1 MRTISATTAR
11 RLAITRQRLA
21 GKTSKPNADG
31 IFDVVKDLG
40 FLQLDPTNVVA
51 PSHQLVVFSRVG
63 SYQPKHLEALLWDE
77 RRLFE
82 SWAHAASIV
91 VTEHYPIY
99 RWFMHRV
106 AAGKGYWHGFTPSG
120 ERQAQRVLAWMKA
133 NDSLRRSILRQI
145 RERGRLP
152 SRAFEDQST
161 GPWRSS
167 GWNNGRSVGMML
179 FYLQMMGQLMVA
191 GRSGGQKVWDL
202 SERCLPPWTPKTR
215 LGEPA
220 IVRWAAEIS
229 LRALGVASPTDIREH
244 FMRWKYVNLP
254 AALAFLEK
262 QGRIVPVSVRD
273 GDRSW
278 AGPWYVHADDLT
290 LLDRIEAGTWSPRT
304 TLLSPFDNL
313 IIDRKRTSRMF
324 GFDYTMEIYV
334 PAAKRRYGYY
344 AMPVLHE
351 DRLVAR
357 VDPVMN
363 RDTKRLSI
371 RQVSVEPGCDDPAV
385 AHATREAIAGLA
397 TFLGVGG
404 IDYDGN
410 VPTRWRRALSA

>member
-1 MRTISATTAR
+1 MRTISAETAR
-11 RLAITRQRLA
+11 QLAITRQRLTGA
-21 GKTSKPNADG
+21 TSKPTPDG
-31 IFDVVKDLG
+31 ILDVARDLG
-40 FLQLDPTNVVA
+40 FLQLDPTSVVA

-63 SYQPKHLEALLWDE
+63 PYQPKHLETLLWDE

-99 RWFMHRV
+99 RWIMQRV
-106 AAGKGYWHGFTPSG
+106 ATGKGFWHGFSASG

-133 NDSLRRSILRQI
+133 NDALRRSMLRQI
-145 RERGRLP
+145 RERGPLP

-161 GPWRSS
+161 GAWRSS
-167 GWNNGRSVGMML
+167 GWNNGRNVGMML

-191 GRSGGQKVWDL
+191 GRSGGQKLWDL
-202 SERCLPPWTPKTR
+202 PERSLPPWTPKTR

-244 FMRWKYVNLP
+244 FIRWKYVNLP
-254 AALAFLEK
+254 AALALLEK
-262 QGRIVPVSVRD
+262 QGRILPVGIRD
-273 GDRSW
+273 TDGSW
-278 AGPWYVHADDLT
+278 PGTWYVHADDLA
-290 LLDRIEAGTWSPRT
+290 LLDRIEAGGWRPRT

-313 IIDRKRTSRMF
+313 IIDRRRTSRMF
-324 GFDYTMEIYV
+324 GFDYTIEIYV
-334 PAAKRRYGYY
+334 PAAKRRYGYF

-357 VDPVMN
+357 VDPAMN
-363 RDTKRLSI
+363 RDNKRLSI
-371 RQVSVEPGCDDPAV
+371 RRLTVESGCEDLQVAR
-385 AHATREAIAGLA
+385 ATRDAIAGLA
-397 TFLGVGG
+397 TFLGAVA

-410 VPTRWRRALSA
+410 VPVRWRRALNA

>member
-1 MRTISATTAR
+1 VRTISATTVR

-21 GKTSKPNADG
+21 GKSSKPNADG
-31 IFDVVKDLG
+31 IFEVVKDLG
-40 FLQLDPTNVVA
+40 FLQLDPTSVVA

-63 SYQPKHLEALLWDE
+63 PYQTKLLETLLWDE

-99 RWFMHRV
+99 RWIMRRV
-106 AAGKGYWHGFTPSG
+106 ATGKGYWHGFTASG
-120 ERQAQRVLAWMKA
+120 ERQALRVLAWMKA
-133 NDSLRRSILRQI
+133 NDSLQRTILRQI
-145 RERGRLP
+145 REQGPLP

-167 GWNNGRSVGMML
+167 GWNNGRNVGMML

-191 GRSGGQKVWDL
+191 GRSGNQKLWDL
-202 SERCLPPWTPKTR
+202 SEHCLPAWTPKTR

-229 LRALGVASPTDIREH
+229 LRALAVATATDIREH
-244 FMRWKYVNLP
+244 FIRWKYVNLP
-254 AALAFLEK
+254 AALASLEK
-262 QGRIVPVSVRD
+262 QGRIVPVAVRD

-278 AGPWYVHADDLT
+278 PGPWYVHADDLA
-290 LLDRIEAGTWSPRT
+290 LLDGIEAGGWRPRT

-324 GFDYTMEIYV
+324 AFDYAMEIYV
-334 PAAKRRYGYY
+334 PAAKRRYGYF

-357 VDPVMN
+357 VDPAMK
-363 RDTKRLSI
+363 RDVKRLSI
-371 RQVSVEPGCDDPAV
+371 GRVSVEPGCDDPQV
-385 AHATREAIAGLA
+385 ARATREAIAGLA
-397 TFLGVGG
+397 TFLGASA

-410 VPTRWRRALSA
+410 VPARWRRALSA

>member
-1 MRTISATTAR
+1 VRTITATTAR

-21 GKTSKPNADG
+21 GRKTEPNADG
-31 IFDVVKDLG
+31 IFDVVKDLS

-63 SYQPKHLEALLWDE
+63 PYQPKHLETLLWDE

-99 RWFMHRV
+99 RWIMHRV
-106 AAGKGYWHGFTPSG
+106 ATGKGFWHGFTASG

-133 NDSLRRSILRQI
+133 NDALRRSILRQI
-145 RERGRLP
+145 RRSGPLP
-152 SRAFEDQST
+152 SRAFEDQSS
-161 GPWRSS
+161 GGWQSS
-167 GWNNGRSVGMML
+167 GWNNGRNVGMML

-191 GRSGGQKVWDL
+191 GRSGGQKLWDL
-202 SERCLPPWTPKTR
+202 SARCLPPWTPKTR

-229 LRALGVASPTDIREH
+229 VRALGVAPAADIRDH
-244 FMRWKYVNLP
+244 FIRWKYVKLP
-254 AALAFLEK
+254 AALGFLEK
-262 QGRIVPVSVRD
+262 QERIVPVTVRD
-273 GDRSW
+273 GDEAW
-278 AGPWYVHADDLT
+278 PGTWYVHADDLA
-290 LLDRIEAGTWSPRT
+290 LLDDIEADRWNPRN

-313 IIDRKRTSRMF
+313 IIDRRRTRRMF

-344 AMPVLHE
+344 AMPVLHG

-357 VDPVMN
+357 VDPVFN
-363 RDTKRLSI
+363 RDTRRLMI
-371 RQVSVEPGCDDPAV
+371 RGVSVEAGCDDLQMAR
-385 AHATREAIAGLA
+385 ATREAVAGLA
-397 TFLGVGG
+397 TFIGASAV
-404 IDYDGN
+404 DYDGN
-410 VPTRWRRALSA
+410 VPAHWRPTLNA

>member
-1 MRTISATTAR
+1 VRTISATTAR
-11 RLAITRQRLA
+11 RLAIARQRLA
-21 GKTSKPNADG
+21 GKTSKPTADS

-63 SYQPKHLEALLWDE
+63 AYQPKHLETLLWEE

-106 AAGKGYWHGFTPSG
+106 ANGTGSWHGFTPSG

-145 RERGRLP
+145 REHGPLP
-152 SRAFEDQST
+152 SRAFEDRST
-161 GPWRSS
+161 GAWRST
-167 GWNNGRSVGMML
+167 GWNNGRNVGMML

-191 GRSGGQKVWDL
+191 RRSGGQKVWDL

-215 LGEPA
+215 LAEPA

-229 LRALGVASPTDIREH
+229 LRALGVASLTDVREH
-244 FMRWKYVNLP
+244 FIRWKYVNLP
-254 AALAFLEK
+254 AALALLERR
-262 QGRIVPVSVRD
+262 GRIVPVSVRD

-278 AGPWYVHADDLT
+278 PGPWYVHADDLA
-290 LLDRIEAGTWSPRT
+290 LLDRIEAGTWIPRT

-324 GFDYTMEIYV
+324 GFDYAMEIYV
-334 PAAKRRYGYY
+334 PAAKRRYGYF

-357 VDPVMN
+357 VDPAMN
-363 RDTKRLSI
+363 RETKRLSI
-371 RQVSVEPGCDDPAV
+371 RQVSVEPGCDDPQV
-385 AHATREAIAGLA
+385 ARATRESIDGLA
-397 TFLGVGG
+397 KFVGARAV
-404 IDYDGN
+404 DYDGN
-410 VPTRWRRALSA
+410 VPSRWRRALSA

>member
-1 MRTISATTAR
+1 VRTISALTAR

-21 GKTSKPNADG
+21 GKSSKPNADG
-31 IFDVVKDLG
+31 IFEVVKDLG
-40 FLQLDPTNVVA
+40 FLQLDPTSVVA

-63 SYQPKHLEALLWDE
+63 PYQTKLLETLLWDE

-99 RWFMHRV
+99 RWIMRRV
-106 AAGKGYWHGFTPSG
+106 ATGKGYWHGFTASG

-133 NDSLRRSILRQI
+133 NDALRRSMLREI
-145 RERGRLP
+145 RERGPLP

-161 GPWRSS
+161 GAWRSS
-167 GWNNGRSVGMML
+167 GWNNGRNVGMML

-191 GRSGGQKVWDL
+191 GRSGGQKLWDL
-202 SERCLPPWTPKTR
+202 SERRLPPWTPKAR

-229 LRALGVASPTDIREH
+229 LRALGVATPTEIRDH
-244 FMRWKYVNLP
+244 FIRWKYVNLP
-254 AALAFLEK
+254 AALASLEK
-262 QGRIVPVSVRD
+262 QGRIVPVSIRD
-273 GDRSW
+273 RDHPW
-278 AGPWYVHADDLT
+278 PGPWYVHADDLA
-290 LLDRIEAGTWSPRT
+290 LLDGIEAGGWRPRT

-324 GFDYTMEIYV
+324 AFDYAMEIYV
-334 PAAKRRYGYY
+334 PAAKRRYGYF

-357 VDPVMN
+357 VDPAMN
-363 RDTKRLSI
+363 RDAKRLSI
-371 RQVSVEPGCDDPAV
+371 RQVSVEPGCDDPRV
-385 AHATREAIAGLA
+385 AQATREAIAGLA
-397 TFLGVGG
+397 TFLAAGG
-404 IDYDGN
+404 IDYDGE
-410 VPTRWRRALSA
+410 VPARWRRALSA

>member
-1 MRTISATTAR
+1 VRTISAKTAR

-21 GKTSKPNADG
+21 GKTSRPTAEG
-31 IFDVVKDLG
+31 IVDVVKDLA

-63 SYQPKHLEALLWDE
+63 AYQRKHLDTLLWDE

-99 RWFMHRV
+99 RWIMHRV
-106 AAGKGYWHGFTPSG
+106 ATGTGYWHGFTASG

-133 NDSLRRSILRQI
+133 NESLRRNILRQI
-145 RERGRLP
+145 RERGPLP
-152 SRAFEDQST
+152 SRAFEDQSS
-161 GPWRSS
+161 GAWRSS
-167 GWNNGRSVGMML
+167 GWNNGRNVGMML

-191 GRSGGQKVWDL
+191 GRSGGQKLWDL

-229 LRALGVASPTDIREH
+229 LRALGVAPAADIREH
-244 FMRWKYVNLP
+244 FIRWKYVNLP

-262 QGRIVPVSVRD
+262 HGRIVPVTVQDRD
-273 GDRSW
+273 QSW
-278 AGPWYVHADDLT
+278 PGPCYVHTDDLG
-290 LLDRIEAGTWSPRT
+290 LLDRIEAGTWSPRA

-313 IIDRKRTSRMF
+313 IIDRRRTRRMF

-357 VDPVMN
+357 VDPAFN
-363 RDTKRLSI
+363 RETTRLSI
-371 RQVSVEPGCDDPAV
+371 RGLSAEPGCDDLQMAR
-385 AHATREAIAGLA
+385 ATREAIAELA
-397 TFLGVGG
+397 VFVGAKAV
-404 IDYDGN
+404 DYDGK
-410 VPTRWRRALSA
+410 VPSRWRRSLSA

>member
-1 MRTISATTAR
+1 MRTISAETAR

-21 GKTSKPNADG
+21 GATSKPTPDG
-31 IFDVVKDLG
+31 ILDVARDLG
-40 FLQLDPTNVVA
+40 FLQLDPTSVVA

-63 SYQPKHLEALLWDE
+63 PYQPKHLETLLWDE

-99 RWFMHRV
+99 RWIMQRV
-106 AAGKGYWHGFTPSG
+106 ATGKGFWHGFSASG

-133 NDSLRRSILRQI
+133 NDALRRSMLRQI
-145 RERGRLP
+145 RERGPLP

-161 GPWRSS
+161 GAWRSS
-167 GWNNGRSVGMML
+167 GWNNGRNVGMML

-191 GRSGGQKVWDL
+191 GRSGGQKLWDL
-202 SERCLPPWTPKTR
+202 PERSLPPWTPKTR

-244 FMRWKYVNLP
+244 FIRWKYVNLP
-254 AALAFLEK
+254 AALALLEK
-262 QGRIVPVSVRD
+262 QGRILPVGIRD
-273 GDRSW
+273 TDGSW
-278 AGPWYVHADDLT
+278 PGTWYVHADDLA
-290 LLDRIEAGTWSPRT
+290 LLDRIEAGGWQPRT

-313 IIDRKRTSRMF
+313 IIDRRRTSRMF

-334 PAAKRRYGYY
+334 PAAKRRYGYF

-357 VDPVMN
+357 VDPAMN
-363 RDTKRLSI
+363 RDNKRLSI
-371 RQVSVEPGCDDPAV
+371 RRLTVESGCEDLQVAR
-385 AHATREAIAGLA
+385 ATRDAIAGLA
-397 TFLGVGG
+397 TFLGAVA

-410 VPTRWRRALSA
+410 VPVRWRRALNA

>member
-1 MRTISATTAR
+1 MTAR
-11 RLAITRQRLA
+11 RLAVSRQRLA
-21 GKTSKPNADG
+21 GETGKSSADG

-63 SYQPKHLEALLWDE
+63 PYQPKHIETLLWDE

-99 RWFMHRV
+99 RWIMHRV
-106 AAGKGYWHGFTPSG
+106 ATGKGFWHGFTASG
-120 ERQAQRVLAWMKA
+120 ERQSQRVLAWMKA
-133 NDSLRRSILRQI
+133 NDALRRGMLRQI
-145 RERGRLP
+145 RERGPLP
-152 SRAFEDQST
+152 SRAFEDRST
-161 GPWRSS
+161 GAWRSS
-167 GWNNGRSVGMML
+167 GWNNGRNVGMML
-179 FYLQMMGQLMVA
+179 FYLQMTGQLMVA
-191 GRSGGQKVWDL
+191 GRSGGQKLWNL
-202 SERCLPPWTPKTR
+202 PERCLPPGTPRTR

-229 LRALGVASPTDIREH
+229 LRALGVATAADIRDH
-244 FMRWKYVNLP
+244 FIRWKYVNLP
-254 AALAFLEK
+254 AALSSLEK

-278 AGPWYVHADDLT
+278 PGTWYVHADDLP
-290 LLDRIEAGTWSPRT
+290 LLDRLEAGQWSPRT

-313 IIDRKRTSRMF
+313 IIDRKRTRLLF

-357 VDPVMN
+357 VDPAMN
-363 RDTKRLSI
+363 RKAGRLSI
-371 RQVSVEPGCDDPAV
+371 RAVSVEDGCDDLAV
-385 AHATREAIAGLA
+385 ARATREAIAGLA
-397 TFLGVGG
+397 SFLRAGA
-404 IDYDGN
+404 IDYDGKI
-410 VPTRWRRALSA
+410 PSRWRRTLSA

>member
-1 MRTISATTAR
+1 MTAR
-11 RLAITRQRLA
+11 RLAVSRQRLA
-21 GKTSKPNADG
+21 GETGKSSADG

-63 SYQPKHLEALLWDE
+63 PYQPKHIETLLWDE

-99 RWFMHRV
+99 RWIMHRV
-106 AAGKGYWHGFTPSG
+106 ATGKGFWHGFTASG
-120 ERQAQRVLAWMKA
+120 ERQSQRVLAWMKA
-133 NDSLRRSILRQI
+133 NDALRRGMLRQI
-145 RERGRLP
+145 RERGPLP
-152 SRAFEDQST
+152 SRAFEDRST
-161 GPWRSS
+161 GAWRSS
-167 GWNNGRSVGMML
+167 GWNNGRNVGMML
-179 FYLQMMGQLMVA
+179 FYLQMTGQLMVA
-191 GRSGGQKVWDL
+191 GRSGGQKLWNL
-202 SERCLPPWTPKTR
+202 PERCLPPGTPRTR

-229 LRALGVASPTDIREH
+229 LRALGVATAADIRDH
-244 FMRWKYVNLP
+244 FIRWKYVNLP
-254 AALAFLEK
+254 AALSSLEK

-278 AGPWYVHADDLT
+278 PGTWYVHADDLP
-290 LLDRIEAGTWSPRT
+290 LLDRLEAGQWSPRT

-313 IIDRKRTSRMF
+313 IIDRKRTRLLF

-357 VDPVMN
+357 VDPAMD
-363 RDTKRLSI
+363 RKAGRLSI
-371 RQVSVEPGCDDPAV
+371 RGVSVEDGCDDLAV
-385 AHATREAIAGLA
+385 ARTTREAIAGLA
-397 TFLGVGG
+397 SFLRAGA
-404 IDYDGN
+404 IDYDGKI
-410 VPTRWRRALSA
+410 PSRWRRTLSA

>member
-1 MRTISATTAR
+1 MRTISTTTAR

-21 GKTSKPNADG
+21 GKTNKPNADG

-51 PSHQLVVFSRVG
+51 PSHQLVVLSRVG
-63 SYQPKHLEALLWDE
+63 PYQPKRLETLLWDE

-82 SWAHAASIV
+82 YWAHAASIV
-91 VTEHYPIY
+91 VTEHYPIHQ
-99 RWFMHRV
+99 WMMHRI
-106 AAGKGYWHGFTPSG
+106 AAGKGFWHGFTASG

-133 NDSLRRSILRQI
+133 NDALRRSILRQI
-145 RERGRLP
+145 RERGPLP
-152 SRAFEDQST
+152 SRAFED
-161 GPWRSS
+161 RSNLGIRTS
-167 GWNNGRSVGMML
+167 GWNDGRNVGMML

-191 GRSGGQKVWDL
+191 GRSGGQKLWDL

-229 LRALGVASPTDIREH
+229 LRALGVASPTDIRDN
-244 FMRWKYVNLP
+244 FIRWKYVNLP
-254 AALAFLEK
+254 AALGSLEK
-262 QGRIVPVSVRD
+262 QRRILPVAVRD

-278 AGPWYVHADDLT
+278 PGTWYVHADDLA
-290 LLDRIEAGTWSPRT
+290 LLDRIEAGGWSPRT

-313 IIDRKRTSRMF
+313 IIDRKRTRRMF
-324 GFDYTMEIYV
+324 GFDYAMEIYV

-344 AMPVLHE
+344 AMPVLYE

-363 RDTKRLSI
+363 RDAGRLSI
-371 RQVSVEPGCDDPAV
+371 KRVSVEPRCEDLQV
-385 AHATREAIAGLA
+385 AGATREAIAGLA
-397 TFLGVGG
+397 TFLGAGA

-410 VPTRWRRALSA
+410 VPSRWRRTLSA

>member
-1 MRTISATTAR
+1 MRTISPTTAR

-21 GKTSKPNADG
+21 GKASRPNADG

-63 SYQPKHLEALLWDE
+63 PYAAKHLETLLWDE

-82 SWAHAASIV
+82 AWAHAASIV

-106 AAGKGYWHGFTPSG
+106 AIGKGFWHGFTPSG

-145 RERGRLP
+145 REGGPLP

-161 GPWRSS
+161 GAWRSS
-167 GWNNGRSVGMML
+167 GWNNGRNVPMML

-202 SERCLPPWTPKTR
+202 AERCLPPWTPKTR
-215 LGEPA
+215 MAEPA

-229 LRALGVASPTDIREH
+229 LRALGVASATDIREH

-262 QGRIVPVSVRD
+262 QGRIVPVTVRD
-273 GDRSW
+273 GDRPWKGS
-278 AGPWYVHADDLT
+278 WYVHAEDFG
-290 LLDRIEAGTWSPRT
+290 LLDSIESGDWKPRT
-304 TLLSPFDNL
+304 TVLSPFDNL
-313 IIDRKRTSRMF
+313 IIDRKRTSRIF

-334 PAAKRRYGYY
+334 PAATRRYGYF
-344 AMPVLHE
+344 AMPVLHG

-357 VDPVMN
+357 VDPAMN

-371 RQVSVEPGCDDPAV
+371 RRVSVEPGCDDAQV
-385 AHATREAIAGLA
+385 AGAAREAIAGLA
-397 TFLGVGG
+397 TFLKAGA
-404 IDYDGN
+404 IDYDGE
-410 VPTRWRRALSA
+410 VPSRWRRALSA

>member
-1 MRTISATTAR
+1 VRTISAETAR

-21 GKTSKPNADG
+21 GKTRKPDADG
-31 IFDVVKDLG
+31 IIDVVKDLG

-51 PSHQLVVFSRVG
+51 PSQQLVVFSRVG
-63 SYQPKHLEALLWDE
+63 PYQPKHLDTLLWDE

-99 RWFMHRV
+99 RWIMHRV
-106 AAGKGYWHGFTPSG
+106 ATGKGFWHGFTASG

-133 NDSLRRSILRQI
+133 NDSLRRSMLRQI
-145 RERGRLP
+145 RERGPLP

-161 GPWRSS
+161 GAWRSS
-167 GWNNGRSVGMML
+167 GWNNGRNVGMML

-191 GRSGGQKVWDL
+191 GRSGNQKLWDL
-202 SERCLPPWTPKTR
+202 SERCLPAWTPKTR
-215 LGEPA
+215 LMEPA

-229 LRALGVASPTDIREH
+229 LRALGAASPTDIREN
-244 FMRWKYVNLP
+244 FIRWKYVNLP
-254 AALAFLEK
+254 AALGSLEK
-262 QGRIVPVSVRD
+262 QGRIVQVTVRD

-278 AGPWYVHADDLT
+278 PGTWYVHADDLA
-290 LLDRIEAGTWSPRT
+290 LLDRIEAGEWSPRT

-313 IIDRKRTSRMF
+313 IIDRKRTRRMF

-344 AMPVLHE
+344 AMPVLHG

-357 VDPVMN
+357 VDPAMN
-363 RDTKRLSI
+363 RETGRLSI
-371 RQVSVEPGCDDPAV
+371 RRVSVEAGCDDPQMART
-385 AHATREAIAGLA
+385 TREAIAGLA
-397 TFLGVGG
+397 TFLKAGA
-404 IDYDGN
+404 IDYDGS
-410 VPTRWRRALSA
+410 VPGRWRRTLSA

>member
-1 MRTISATTAR
+1 MRTISTETAR

-21 GKTSKPNADG
+21 GKRTNPNADG
-31 IFDVVKDLG
+31 ILDVVRDIG

-63 SYQPKHLEALLWDE
+63 PYQTKHLDTLLWDE

-91 VTEHYPIY
+91 VTEHYPIFDGIM
-99 RWFMHRV
+99 RRI
-106 AAGKGYWHGFTPSG
+106 AAGKGFWHGFTASG

-145 RERGRLP
+145 RDRGPLP
-152 SRAFEDQST
+152 SRAFEDQSS
-161 GPWRSS
+161 GAWRSS
-167 GWNNGRSVGMML
+167 GWNNGRNVGMP
-179 FYLQMMGQLMVA
+179 A
-191 GRSGGQKVWDL
+191 
-202 SERCLPPWTPKTR
+202 WTPKTR
-215 LGEPA
+215 LAEPA
-220 IVRWAAEIS
+220 IVRLATEIS
-229 LRALGVASPTDIREH
+229 LRGLGVASPADVREN
-244 FMRWKYVNLP
+244 FIRWKYENLP
-254 AALAFLEK
+254 AVLASLEK
-262 QGRIVPVSVRD
+262 DGRILPVAVQD
-273 GDRSW
+273 ADRSW
-278 AGPWYVHADDLT
+278 PGTWYVHADDVAV
-290 LLDRIEAGTWSPRT
+290 LDRIEAGDWKPRT

-334 PAAKRRYGYY
+334 PAAKRRYGYF

-357 VDPVMN
+357 VDPAMN

-371 RQVSVEPGCDDPAV
+371 RQVSVEPGCADLQV
-385 AHATREAIAGLA
+385 ARATREAIAALA
-397 TFLGVGG
+397 TFLGAGG

-410 VPTRWRRALSA
+410 VPARWRRALSA

>member
-1 MRTISATTAR
+1 VRTISATTAR
-11 RLAITRQRLA
+11 RLAITRQGLA
-21 GKTSKPNADG
+21 GRVNTSTADG
-31 IFDVVKDLG
+31 IFETVKELG

-63 SYQPKHLEALLWDE
+63 PYPRKHLETLLWDE

-99 RWFMHRV
+99 RWIMQRIATGRGF
-106 AAGKGYWHGFTPSG
+106 WHGFTASG
-120 ERQAQRVLAWMKA
+120 ERQSQRVLAWMKA

-145 RERGRLP
+145 KERGPLP
-152 SRAFEDQST
+152 SRAFEDQAT
-161 GPWRSS
+161 GAWRSS
-167 GWNNGRSVGMML
+167 GWNNGRNVGMML

-191 GRSGGQKVWDL
+191 GRSGNQKLWDL
-202 SERCLPPWTPKTR
+202 SARCLPAWTPKTR
-215 LGEPA
+215 LAEPA

-229 LRALGVASPTDIREH
+229 LRALGVASPTEIRDH
-244 FMRWKYVNLP
+244 FIRWKYVNLP
-254 AALAFLEK
+254 AALASLEK
-262 QGRIVPVSVRD
+262 QGRIVPVNVRD
-273 GDRSW
+273 GNRSW
-278 AGPWYVHADDLT
+278 AGPSYVHADDLA
-290 LLDRIEAGTWSPRT
+290 LLDGIEAGGWRPRT

-313 IIDRKRTSRMF
+313 IIGRKRTSRMF

-334 PAAKRRYGYY
+334 PAAKRRYGYF

-357 VDPVMN
+357 VDPAMN

-371 RQVSVEPGCDDPAV
+371 RQVSVEPGCDDPRV
-385 AHATREAIAGLA
+385 AQATREAIAGLA
-397 TFLGVGG
+397 TFLGAGG
-404 IDYDGN
+404 IDYDGE
-410 VPTRWRRALSA
+410 VPARWRRALSA

>member
-11 RLAITRQRLA
+11 RLAITRQRLV
-21 GKTSKPNADG
+21 GQTSKSSADS

-63 SYQPKHLEALLWDE
+63 PYQPKHLETLLWDE

-99 RWFMHRV
+99 RWIMHRV
-106 AAGKGYWHGFTPSG
+106 ATGKGFWHGFTTSG
-120 ERQAQRVLAWMKA
+120 ERQSQRVLAWMKA
-133 NDSLRRSILRQI
+133 NDALRRSMMRQI
-145 RERGRLP
+145 RERGPLP
-152 SRAFEDQST
+152 SRAFEDRST
-161 GPWRSS
+161 GAWRSS
-167 GWNNGRSVGMML
+167 GWNNGRNVGMML

-191 GRSGGQKVWDL
+191 GRSGGQKLWDRP
-202 SERCLPPWTPKTR
+202 ERCLPTWTPKTR

-244 FMRWKYVNLP
+244 FIRWKYVNLP

-262 QGRIVPVSVRD
+262 QGRIEQVTVRD
-273 GDRSW
+273 GDRPW
-278 AGPWYVHADDLT
+278 PGTWYVHADDHVI
-290 LLDRIEAGTWSPRT
+290 LDRIEADSWSPRT

-313 IIDRKRTSRMF
+313 IIDRRRTRLMF

-357 VDPVMN
+357 IDPAFN
-363 RDTKRLSI
+363 RDKMQLSV
-371 RQVSVEPGCDDPAV
+371 RGVSVEPGRDDLQV
-385 AHATREAIAGLA
+385 ARATRGAIAGLA
-397 TFLGVGG
+397 TFLGARA
-404 IDYDGN
+404 IDYDGK
-410 VPTRWRRALSA
+410 VPSRWRRVLSA

>member
-1 MRTISATTAR
+1 MRSISATTAR

-21 GKTSKPNADG
+21 GETGKPTPGG
-31 IFDVVKDLG
+31 ILDVARDLG
-40 FLQLDPTNVVA
+40 FLQLDPTSVVA

-63 SYQPKHLEALLWDE
+63 PYQPKHLETLLWDE

-91 VTEHYPIY
+91 LTEHYPIY
-99 RWFMHRV
+99 RWIMQRV
-106 AAGKGYWHGFTPSG
+106 ATGKGFWHGFTASG
-120 ERQAQRVLAWMKA
+120 ERQSQRVLAWMKA
-133 NDSLRRSILRQI
+133 NDSLRRTILRRI
-145 RERGRLP
+145 RERGPLP
-152 SRAFEDQST
+152 SRAFDDQST
-161 GPWRSS
+161 GAWRSS
-167 GWNNGRSVGMML
+167 GWNNGRNVGMML

-191 GRSGGQKVWDL
+191 GRSGGQKLWDR

-229 LRALGVASPTDIREH
+229 LRALGVAPPTDIREH
-244 FMRWKYVNLP
+244 FIRWKYVNLP

-262 QGRIVPVSVRD
+262 QGRIVPVTVRD
-273 GDRSW
+273 GDRPW
-278 AGPWYVHADDLT
+278 LGTWYVHADDLAI
-290 LLDRIEAGTWSPRT
+290 LDRIEAGTWSPRT

-313 IIDRKRTSRMF
+313 IIDRRRTRLMF

-344 AMPVLHE
+344 AMPVLHG

-357 VDPVMN
+357 VDPAMD
-363 RDTKRLSI
+363 RQARRLSI
-371 RQVSVEPGCDDPAV
+371 RGVNVEPGCDDTSV
-385 AHATREAIAGLA
+385 ARATREAIAALA
-397 TFLGVGG
+397 TFLCAKAV
-404 IDYDGN
+404 DYDGT
-410 VPTRWRRALSA
+410 VPSRWRRVLSA